1 MGIIL
6 NGTSTVMRRDAS
18 RQDFG
23 PLVPENL
30 CRAHLQRLLSSATF
44 ARAEQLRRLLSWLG
58 NRSLATGEVPPV
70 EKEIGET
77 VLGRRD
83 FDPQTDSLVRK
94 EMRRLREKVQQYYA
108 KEGARDRV
116 RLISGGGYLFRFVWS
131 EHTIP
136 RVGENTASPCVL
148 VLPIRSHKDLGVQA
162 MRLFDDLLV
171 RMGDQGGAQLIA
183 PTTALSY
190 RDRVGDI
197 REFAGES
204 GADVVVEGSLASD
217 ETKLRLTLWF
227 VDGATGRVDRPGRFA
242 AAELDELARMGASWL
257 HEQLLRRG

>member
-1 MGIIL
+1 MGIML
-6 NGTSTVMRRDAS
+6 NGTPSVMRRDTS
-18 RQDFG
+18 HQDFG

-58 NRSLATGEVPPV
+58 NRSLAADEAPPV

-77 VLGRRD
+77 VLGRRY

-131 EHTIP
+131 EHTMP
-136 RVGENTASPCVL
+136 QAGENTALPCVL
-148 VLPIRSHKDLGVQA
+148 VLPIRSNKDLGGQA
-162 MRLFDDLLV
+162 IRLFEDLLV
-171 RMGDQGGAQLIA
+171 RMGDQGGRA
-183 PTTALSY
+183 
-190 RDRVGDI
+190 
-197 REFAGES
+197 
-204 GADVVVEGSLASD
+204 
-217 ETKLRLTLWF
+217 
-227 VDGATGRVDRPGRFA
+227 VDRPDDGPTESRI
-242 AAELDELARMGASWL
+242 L
-257 HEQLLRRG
+257 